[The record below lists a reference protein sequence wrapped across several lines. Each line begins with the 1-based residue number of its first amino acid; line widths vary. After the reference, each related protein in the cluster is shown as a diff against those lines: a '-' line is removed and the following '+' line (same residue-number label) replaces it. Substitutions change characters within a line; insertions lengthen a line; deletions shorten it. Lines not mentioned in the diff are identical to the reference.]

1 MLAWTER
8 FGCYRHG
15 SGTADKGRVLADMVR
30 VLPTW
35 FGYCRHGSGTGQQGS
50 GTGRHGSGTADMHRV
65 LADMH
70 RVLADMHRVS
80 GVGRPLRVSPIGHHK
95 YTLCVC
101 THYLGERN
109 LSKKEAHGGPGTAIL
124 IHLELAV
131 QSTKV
136 PQEPILVT
144 KMKAKKKIPRF
155 VRTDRQYTPLCHA
168 SCCDNYCPVMCCP
181 PPPPRPLHKSCI
193 HPWTL

>member
-15 SGTADKGRVLADMVR
+15 SGTADKGQVLADMVR

-35 FGYCRHGSGTGQQGS
+35 FGYCRHASGT
-50 GTGRHGSGTADMHRV
+50 
-65 LADMH
+65 ADMH

-80 GVGRPLRVSPIGHHK
+80 GVGRPLRVSPVGHHK

-101 THYLGERN
+101 THYLCERN

-181 PPPPRPLHKSCI
+181 PPPPPPPPPPSQILYPPLDTIGRSIIWDLQNC
-193 HPWTL
+193 PL